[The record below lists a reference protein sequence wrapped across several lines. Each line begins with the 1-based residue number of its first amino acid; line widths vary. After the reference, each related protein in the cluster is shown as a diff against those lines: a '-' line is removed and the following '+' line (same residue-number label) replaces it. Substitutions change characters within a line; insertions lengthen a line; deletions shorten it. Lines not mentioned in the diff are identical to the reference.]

1 MSNIFPFLLIIFSLT
16 VIIIVVV
23 RKFPQL
29 TLLDIDN
36 LPEVKEGKKKKEFLK
51 NRSIKRSEKAKNT
64 RLEKIKPMIKKLKEM
79 QLKFRK
85 YVGKVEKAVIVDQH
99 KKRMEFPKVIKEKK
113 KEELADIL
121 RDGTIAFSHGE
132 LELAEKKFISAI
144 KIDPKSTEA
153 YRGLADVYF
162 EQGQLEEAEETYRFV
177 LQLDR
182 DDDSSMA
189 KFAEL
194 LEQRGKKEE
203 AVDWYQKSVLI
214 NPHLASRFAKI
225 AGLLQSMEAYD
236 PALEAISQ
244 AVELESQNPKYLDK
258 LVEVSIMS
266 GNQSIAKEAFDQ
278 LRSVNPDNKK
288 LRTLK
293 DRIYKMSNSTN

>member
-1 MSNIFPFLLIIFSLT
+1 MSSIFPFLLIIFSLT
-16 VIIIVVV
+16 VIIIIVV

-51 NRSIKRSEKAKNT
+51 RRSVKRSEKAKNT
-64 RLEKIKPMIKKLKEM
+64 RIEKIKPVVVKMKET

-85 YVGKVEKAVIVDQH
+85 YVGKVQKALIADQNN
-99 KKRMEFPKVIKEKK
+99 KILKAPKVIKERK

-121 RDGTIAFSHGE
+121 RDGTIVFSHGE
-132 LELAEKKFISAI
+132 LELAERKFISAI
-144 KIDPKSTEA
+144 KIDPKSSEA

-177 LQLDR
+177 LQLNR
-182 DDDSSMA
+182 NDDSSMV

-214 NPHLASRFAKI
+214 NPNLASRFAKI
-225 AGLLQSMEAYD
+225 ASLLHSMEAYE

-244 AVELESQNPKYLDK
+244 AVELENKNPKYLDK
-258 LVEVSIMS
+258 LVEISIMS
-266 GNQSIAKEAFDQ
+266 GNQSIAKEAFEQ
-278 LRSVNPDNKK
+278 LRRVNSDNKK

-293 DRIYKMSNSTN
+293 DRIYKMSD